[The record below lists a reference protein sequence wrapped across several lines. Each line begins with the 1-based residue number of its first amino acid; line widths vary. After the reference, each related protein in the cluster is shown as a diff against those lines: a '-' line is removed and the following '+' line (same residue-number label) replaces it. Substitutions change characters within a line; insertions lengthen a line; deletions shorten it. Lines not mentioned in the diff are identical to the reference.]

1 MTFRQ
6 LNSNIIN
13 DFLKIRS
20 IEGVAKHFSISEEL
34 ISAVL
39 FTHGLID
46 ENRVDLKL
54 DEPVSIVDAFGYEGP
69 EAISIRIEIEFG
81 KLSSKDKRI
90 LEKYGKAKDARIYR
104 DVIVPPNFTLHQLNY
119 VIQQAFGWQNYHLH
133 CFNMEQKDFKK
144 ITKDKFKNWCDL
156 CGIYFRYPDG
166 DDSDIFWDDDY
177 TGETNLKEYFASKYT
192 GDYEYGALGDYYLEN
207 QLKVKDFNDKNR
219 MLPLR
224 PNFSFKASTEDEN
237 QIETIIP
244 LKSSI
249 KQLKQSRIIFEGKF
263 ETLIES
269 LKLSDILVAKGRPI
283 PDYSIFKNEMIK
295 DVILENKKFFN
306 QELET
311 FSNVRKNFFAVIDE
325 RDEMEKAIE
334 RKEFDAVTVWRDKVD
349 KVSEEYQ
356 RIVDNTQP
364 PVMPVTDKINY
375 EYDFGDDWQVSI
387 TSLESYYDDSVY
399 YKDDSNKE
407 VTDKLVFHDSE
418 GNVVADDLVKKIIST
433 IVNKKPTC
441 INVNGVN
448 MIDDAG
454 GVYGFIRMLRE
465 LNEPTNKEEE
475 ENMKVWAYEL
485 MNWNSKVSKPDTL
498 L

>member
-1 MTFRQ
+1 
-6 LNSNIIN
+6 
-13 DFLKIRS
+13 
-20 IEGVAKHFSISEEL
+20 
-34 ISAVL
+34 
-39 FTHGLID
+39 
-46 ENRVDLKL
+46 
-54 DEPVSIVDAFGYEGP
+54 
-69 EAISIRIEIEFG
+69 
-81 KLSSKDKRI
+81 
-90 LEKYGKAKDARIYR
+90 
-104 DVIVPPNFTLHQLNY
+104 
-119 VIQQAFGWQNYHLH
+119 
-133 CFNMEQKDFKK
+133 
-144 ITKDKFKNWCDL
+144 
-156 CGIYFRYPDG
+156 
-166 DDSDIFWDDDY
+166 
-177 TGETNLKEYFASKYT
+177 
-192 GDYEYGALGDYYLEN
+192 
-207 QLKVKDFNDKNR
+207 
-219 MLPLR
+219 
-224 PNFSFKASTEDEN
+224 
-237 QIETIIP
+237 
-244 LKSSI
+244 
-249 KQLKQSRIIFEGKF
+249 
-263 ETLIES
+263 
-269 LKLSDILVAKGRPI
+269 
-283 PDYSIFKNEMIK
+283 MIK